1 MSESANPSQRRGS
14 QTGFIGFFDLLGY
27 KDFIRNNQL
36 KEVVQKVRDILLE
49 CQRSQKRIEGLEY
62 LFDQD
67 ICEHVIF
74 SDTILICSNTTGEPS
89 ATLFTSFCASLVNG
103 LFWAGFPVRGALA
116 AGEFFVESKQG
127 SISLAGA
134 PIVEAHEIEE
144 CLDFAGC
151 VVAPSAEPF
160 LNQKCFPYDAPINV
174 PNKGFQKQRLF
185 ALNALSYSDDGR
197 EISRQIVIDKFGA
210 HNKRIGVEVLPKI
223 NNTIIFVEA
232 CKRDIASQLETG

>member
-1 MSESANPSQRRGS
+1 MNEPANPSQHGGS

-27 KDFIRNNQL
+27 KEFIRNNQL

-49 CQRSQKRIEGLEY
+49 CQRSQKRNEAMEY
-62 LFDQD
+62 LFDRD

-74 SDTILICSNTTGEPS
+74 SDTILIYSNTTSEPS
-89 ATLFTSFCASLVNG
+89 ATLFTSFCAILVNG
-103 LFWAGFPVRGALA
+103 LFWEGFPVRGALA

-134 PIVEAHEIEE
+134 PIVEAHEVEE

-160 LNQKCFPYDAPINV
+160 LKQKCFPYDVPI
-174 PNKGFQKQRLF
+174 KGFQKQRLF
-185 ALNALSYSDDGR
+185 ALNALSYSDDDR
-197 EISRQIVIDKFGA
+197 EISRQIVLDKFGA

-223 NNTIIFVEA
+223 NNTIIFLEA
-232 CKRDIASQLETG
+232 CKREIAS

>member
-1 MSESANPSQRRGS
+1 MSESANPSQHGGS

-36 KEVVQKVRDILLE
+36 KEVVQKVRNILLE
-49 CQRSQKRIEGLEY
+49 CKRSQKRIEGLEY

-74 SDTILICSNTTGEPS
+74 SDTILIYSNTTSEPS
-89 ATLFTSFCASLVNG
+89 ATLFTIFCASLVNA
-103 LFWAGFPVRGALA
+103 LFWEGFPVRGALA
-116 AGEFFVESKQG
+116 AGEFYVDPKLG

-134 PIVEAHEIEE
+134 PIVEAHELEE

-160 LNQKCFPYDAPINV
+160 LSQKCFPYDVPI
-174 PNKGFQKQRLF
+174 KGFQKQRLF

-197 EISRQIVIDKFGA
+197 EISRQVVLDKFGA
-210 HNKRIGVEVLPKI
+210 HNKRVGVDVLPKI
-223 NNTIIFVEA
+223 NNTITFLEA
-232 CKRDIASQLETG
+232 CKREACRTP